1 MWLGK
6 NLHKKDK
13 LFEFQWPQGPVLAL
27 GTAFSYNFQLCEQ
40 ENFSYKLIKIKKLFN
55 VWSQRDLSLYGKI
68 TIAKTLGLTKLIS
81 TSACLHTPPYVVDA
95 VNKLVAEFV
104 WNGKKPKIKRDTLIG
119 PKEKGG
125 LDLPEYEINKIF
137 VTCC

>member
-13 LFEFQWPQGPVLAL
+13 LFEFQWPQRPVLAL

-55 VWSQRDLSLYGKI
+55 VWSQRDLSLNGKI
-68 TIAKTLGLTKLIS
+68 TIAKTLKVSDKAYFHQRLSSHPALRCG
-81 TSACLHTPPYVVDA
+81 
-95 VNKLVAEFV
+95 
-104 WNGKKPKIKRDTLIG
+104 RR
-119 PKEKGG
+119 
-125 LDLPEYEINKIF
+125 
-137 VTCC
+137 